1 MKNPRRAQVTT
12 SCLYHALMSLLTDK
26 SSYPTFYAIMDKN
39 TKKKEKTDKMHDL
52 IIKAAIKVYAAKGM
66 QGIRIADI
74 AKEADVSYGLVYHY
88 FKNKEDVLN
97 AIFTKSVGIFLK
109 AIENA
114 YVQEASL
121 EHKLI
126 SITTFLFNAC
136 REFPEF
142 MYVIMFEVIWTP
154 KFLETRN
161 FISFTKAFK
170 IFEGILSEYKKKGEL
185 RKDLNV
191 TVSTYMF
198 FGGLEMLLTG
208 IVLKAIPAKDSDMFQ
223 ELSNN
228 FIEQYISG
236 VAVK

>member
-1 MKNPRRAQVTT
+1 
-12 SCLYHALMSLLTDK
+12 MSK
-26 SSYPTFYAIMDKN
+26 IYV
-39 TKKKEKTDKMHDL
+39 KKEKTDKMQDL

-66 QGIRIADI
+66 HGIRIADI
-74 AKEADVSYGLVYHY
+74 AKEAQVSYGLVYHY

-97 AIFTKSVGIFLK
+97 AIFSKSINIFLR

-114 YVQEASL
+114 SVQDKTLKE
-121 EHKLI
+121 KLG

-161 FISFTKAFK
+161 FVTFTRAFT
-170 IFEGILSEYKKKGEL
+170 IFEKILIEYQKKGEL
-185 RKDLNV
+185 KGDINT

-198 FGGLEMLLTG
+198 FGGLEMILTG
-208 IVLKAIPAKDSDMFQ
+208 IVLKAIPAEKHETFHN
-223 ELSNN
+223 LSSN
-228 FIEQYISG
+228 FINQYING
-236 VAVK
+236 LTAAR

>member
-1 MKNPRRAQVTT
+1 MPLRSPRG
-12 SCLYHALMSLLTDK
+12 MILLTNKSNYFIYSFSMRKRNHKKYKNKDK
-26 SSYPTFYAIMDKN
+26 I
-39 TKKKEKTDKMHDL
+39 DKMQEA

-74 AKEADVSYGLVYHY
+74 AREADVSYGLVYHY

-97 AIFTKSVGIFLK
+97 AIFSKSINIFLK

-114 YVQEASL
+114 YAQDISL
-121 EHKLI
+121 ENKLA

-161 FISFTKAFK
+161 FITFTKAFTTFEK
-170 IFEGILSEYKKKGEL
+170 ILLGHMRSGEL
-185 RKDLNV
+185 TGTINT

-208 IVLKAIPAKDSDMFQ
+208 IVLKAIPVEKPETFQ
-223 ELSNN
+223 KLSSN
-228 FIEQYISG
+228 FITQYING
-236 VAVK
+236 ITAVKKAG

>member
-1 MKNPRRAQVTT
+1 MRKNNNKRYRNKVKINRMQEA
-12 SCLYHALMSLLTDK
+12 
-26 SSYPTFYAIMDKN
+26 
-39 TKKKEKTDKMHDL
+39 

-74 AKEADVSYGLVYHY
+74 AKEAGVSYGLVYHY

-97 AIFTKSVGIFLK
+97 AIFAKSVNIFLK

-114 YVQEASL
+114 YAQEISL
-121 EHKLI
+121 EKKLN

-161 FISFTKAFK
+161 FITFTRAFTTFEK
-170 IFEGILSEYKKKGEL
+170 ILYEHKRKGEL
-185 RKDLNV
+185 ADSVN
-191 TVSTYMF
+191 TAVSTYMF

-208 IVLKAIPAKDSDMFQ
+208 IVLKAIPVEKPEMFQ
-223 ELSNN
+223 KLSTH
-228 FIEQYISG
+228 FINQYIHG
-236 VAVK
+236 IAAVKEVQ